1 MGEKQLDYRNVLGES
16 ASRLEVLAEIE
27 KEKELH
33 QKFREFPEHLKDEMI
48 AFCMGN
54 RGLKITYDPF
64 FKYIFHPE
72 LKKGRLSE
80 VLTLI
85 LNEEV
90 EVVKVMP
97 NESDRITEKGSLLV
111 MDILVK
117 LKSGAYANVEV
128 QKIGYNFQGE
138 RAACYSSDLLMRQLS
153 RERAEAREK
162 EKRFSYKSLKKV
174 YTIVLMEQ
182 SPAEYWKYPDQYIHH
197 AKQVFDTGLQL
208 DLLQE
213 YFMIPLDV
221 FREMKHNELSKL
233 EAWLYFMGSDEP
245 KDIYRVIEAFPE
257 FKEYYNELLMLRY
270 NKRELIEMYDI
281 YREALR
287 EADEGTVLYMIEER
301 EKEIEEQKKTI
312 EENQKTIEEKQKTI
326 EENQKRLL
334 EEREE
339 NARLKKELEQMKSLL
354 ANKAEMLEI
363 SLEEVKRH

>member
-1 MGEKQLDYRNVLGES
+1 MRKSELDYRNVLGEP
-16 ASRLEVLAEIE
+16 ATRLEVLAEIE
-27 KEKELH
+27 KDESLYEMF
-33 QKFREFPEHLKDEMI
+33 QGFPEYLKEELI

-64 FKYIFHPE
+64 FKYVFHPE

-85 LNEEV
+85 LKEEV
-90 EVVKVMP
+90 EVLKVMP

-117 LKSGAYANVEV
+117 LKTGAYANVEI
-128 QKIGYNFQGE
+128 QKIGYQFQGE

-162 EKRFSYKSLKKV
+162 GKRFSYKSLKKV
-174 YTIVLMEQ
+174 YTIILMEQ
-182 SPAEYWKYPDQYIHH
+182 SPAEYWKYPGKYLHH
-197 AKQVFDTGLQL
+197 ASQVFDTGLRL

-221 FREMKHNELSKL
+221 FREMPHNEFSKL
-233 EAWLYFMGSDEP
+233 EAWLYFIGSDEP
-245 KDIYRVIEAFPE
+245 KDIYRLIEAFPE

-270 NKRELIEMYDI
+270 NKRELIGMYDI

-287 EADEGTVLYMIEER
+287 EADEGTVLYMIEEK
-301 EKEIEEQKKTI
+301 EKELEEKEKELEGKEKELEEKKKQIEEKDKEIEEKDKKI
-312 EENQKTIEEKQKTI
+312 
-326 EENQKRLL
+326 L
-334 EEREE
+334 EEQEE
-339 NARLKKELEQMKSLL
+339 NAKLKQELERMRSLL
-354 ANKAEMLEI
+354 ASNN
-363 SLEEVKRH
+363 